1 MSSSES
7 KCPTLKVEE
16 KEDLRK
22 KLEEKSKKYEH
33 LPVYDRDEEKRNAEE
48 LREKMN
54 KIFSD
59 VDDQPEKVTV
69 LTSAHL
75 EDKGITISSSSSSV
89 LHQTPAAAQT
99 QGDPGPP
106 HDSPQPGTQRGD
118 YESLGHTFRDLTDK
132 METVTKDIQGHG
144 DSEVEI
150 PFVDEGSEEDYR
162 ENIRCSDGRQTY
174 F

>member
-33 LPVYDRDEEKRNAEE
+33 LPVYDKDEEKRNAEE

-59 VDDQPEKVTV
+59 VDDQLEKVTV

-75 EDKGITISSSSSSV
+75 EDKGITISASSSA
-89 LHQTPAAAQT
+89 LRQTPAAAQT
-99 QGDPGPP
+99 QGDQTPP
-106 HDSPQPGTQRGD
+106 HDSPLPGTQRGD

-150 PFVDEGSEEDYR
+150 PFVDEGSDEDYR
-162 ENIRCSDGRQTY
+162 ENIRCSDGRKTY

>member
-33 LPVYDRDEEKRNAEE
+33 LPVYDRDGEKRNAEE

-59 VDDQPEKVTV
+59 VDDQLEKVTV

-75 EDKGITISSSSSSV
+75 EDKGITSPPPPPSSTRRLLLPRSRGTRDPRMTLPRPALSAGITRV
-89 LHQTPAAAQT
+89 LDTN
-99 QGDPGPP
+99 
-106 HDSPQPGTQRGD
+106 S
-118 YESLGHTFRDLTDK
+118 
-132 METVTKDIQGHG
+132 ET
-144 DSEVEI
+144 
-150 PFVDEGSEEDYR
+150 
-162 ENIRCSDGRQTY
+162 
-174 F
+174 

>member
-59 VDDQPEKVTV
+59 VDDQLEKVTV

-75 EDKGITISSSSSSV
+75 EDKAITISSSSSA
-89 LHQTPAAAQT
+89 LPQTPAAAQT

-106 HDSPQPGTQRGD
+106 HDSPPRGD
-118 YESLGHTFRDLTDK
+118 YESLGHKFRDLTDK

-162 ENIRCSDGRQTY
+162 ENIRCSDGRKTY